1 MPIFIVNMAK
11 TEDLSKGVLGVSEGK
26 LENQLSPAFPK
37 IRLISDSISNLIGFL
52 VIAVLFWLNHYFS
65 WPTWAL
71 WILIAVLVFAVLGSI
86 WSLIEI
92 KLLYRTWRYQ
102 IDDEYLQLS
111 YGVLTKEWVTVP
123 MTKIQSVSTSQGP
136 IMKRYKARAIRV
148 ETMGSS
154 HTIPALEEDVA
165 LEIRER
171 LAEYA
176 KLKEADE

>member
-1 MPIFIVNMAK
+1 M
-11 TEDLSKGVLGVSEGK
+11 SESEIK

-37 IRLISDSISNLIGFL
+37 IRMINETITNVVGFIIL
-52 VIAVLFWLNHYFS
+52 GVLFWLNHYFS
-65 WPTWAL
+65 WPKWAF
-71 WILIAVLVFAVLGSI
+71 WILIAILVFAVLGTI
-86 WSLIEI
+86 WSFIEP
-92 KLLYRTWRYQ
+92 KLLYRTWSYQ
-102 IDDEYLQLS
+102 FNDEYLQIS

-136 IMKRYKARAIRV
+136 IMKRYQTRSIKV

-165 LEIRER
+165 LELRER

-176 KLKEADE
+176 KLKEVDE